1 MFDFLRKLLGQ
12 KILNIYHLATAIV
25 ANLIYGFPSRKLN
38 VIGVTGTDGKTT
50 TVNLIASILQSAG
63 RKTSF
68 LSSINARI
76 GSQEYDTGLH
86 TTTPSPFLLQR
97 LMRKMVAAG
106 SEFCVLEV
114 TSHALD
120 QYRVWGIKFETA
132 VLTNITSEHL
142 DYHKTFEEYTGTKMR
157 LFEKAKNCVI
167 GENSLSSSALASSQ
181 RVVAYGLN
189 PTSGIWADEIK
200 EDFTG
205 TTFLAHMPNPV
216 LINLNLPGIFNV
228 LNSLAAIGVGQV
240 YDIKPVDVQAG
251 LEKVGN
257 VSGRLEQIS
266 EGQNFYA
273 MVDFAH
279 TANALRNLL
288 TFLRSKIKGRVI
300 VVFGCAGERD
310 AQKRPEMGKAA
321 DELAD
326 IIVIT
331 REDNRSEDIHK
342 ICEAVASGIAKKQLN
357 KDYFIIPD
365 RREAIRF
372 ALNRAGSGDLVV
384 ATGKGHEQ
392 SLNIDGRETPWDDR
406 VVMREEIQ
414 QIVNRK

>member
-1 MFDFLRKLLGQ
+1 MKEFLRKILGQ
-12 KILNIYHLATAIV
+12 RLINYYHLATAIV
-25 ANLIYGFPSRKLN
+25 ANLIYGFPSRKFR
-38 VIGVTGTDGKTT
+38 VVGVTGTDGKTT
-50 TVNLIASILQSAG
+50 TVNLIASILQTAG
-63 RKTSF
+63 HKTSF

-76 GSQEYDTGLH
+76 GSREYDTGLH

-97 LMRKMVAAG
+97 LMKKMAAAG

-132 VLTNITSEHL
+132 VLTNITPEHL
-142 DYHKTFEEYTGTKMR
+142 DYHKTFSEYARAKIK
-157 LFEKAKNCVI
+157 LFRNAEYGILNTEGQNDSIPKNIKIITYGALPKA
-167 GENSLSSSALASSQ
+167 Q
-181 RVVAYGLN
+181 
-189 PTSGIWADEIK
+189 IWADQIS
-200 EDFTG
+200 EDLRSTKFVCHIPNS
-205 TTFLAHMPNPV
+205 TFS
-216 LINLNLPGIFNV
+216 IQSNLPGRFNT

-240 YDIKPVDVQAG
+240 YNIKPDAMKAG
-251 LEKVGN
+251 LEKVKN
-257 VSGRLEQIS
+257 VSGRLELIS
-266 EGQNFYA
+266 EGQSFYA

-288 TFLRSKIKGRVI
+288 SFLRPKIKGRLI

-310 AQKRPEMGKAA
+310 VQKRPEMGKVA

-326 IIVIT
+326 VIVIT

-342 ICEAVASGIAKKQLN
+342 ICEAIAGGITRKNLN
-357 KDYFIIPD
+357 QGYFIIPD

-372 ALNRAGSGDLVV
+372 ALNQATAGDLVV

-392 SLNIDGRETPWDDR
+392 SLNIDGREMPWDDR
-406 VVMREEIQ
+406 LVMREELKK
-414 QIVNRK
+414 VVSYK